1 MRETENVLSTQY
13 LFGIQ
18 QRHGYMNLDNRAY
31 TRMNAYTAS
40 DSLLLIKGIQ
50 KPWGLLS
57 HVGNNHPN
65 YIHTFLRDKNVKYS
79 LISRSKRIPVYE
91 EDLNDAFEKMY
102 SLKS

>member
-18 QRHGYMNLDNRAY
+18 QWYGYMNLDNRAY
-31 TRMNAYTAS
+31 TRMNVYTAS

-65 YIHTFLRDKNVKYS
+65 YIHTFL
-79 LISRSKRIPVYE
+79 
-91 EDLNDAFEKMY
+91 
-102 SLKS
+102 